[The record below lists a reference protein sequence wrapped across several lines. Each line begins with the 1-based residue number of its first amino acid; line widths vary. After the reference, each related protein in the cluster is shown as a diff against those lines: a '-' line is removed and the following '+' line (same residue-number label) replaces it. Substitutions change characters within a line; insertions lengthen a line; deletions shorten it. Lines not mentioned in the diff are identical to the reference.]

1 MEKKEELFHK
11 LDKRHEKHQEIK
23 DRNREARRDA
33 DESKT
38 FLQHL
43 NDWIVKINDSIDE
56 EIEKKNTY
64 IGQKILDEISED
76 MQKLD
81 SYFIEHSSALKKFD
95 MKKVQESIL
104 DLRSKFDELH
114 RVLIPK
120 KKFGF
125 KGNKMKKAIVSNAS
139 LKSGRRLKPNILIA
153 GTPGTGK
160 SSLCKRLKDL
170 LPADENVKVI
180 NLGEFA
186 KENDFLG
193 DWDDKYESHEI
204 DEDKVLDELEDIIQ
218 FDKIPIIDAM
228 INTFDPNK

>member
-104 DLRSKFDELH
+104 HLRSKFDELH

-139 LKSGRRLKPNILIA
+139 LKDSTSSTNQDQEKKSEKTEEFGFALKNITDQTI
-153 GTPGTGK
+153 
-160 SSLCKRLKDL
+160 
-170 LPADENVKVI
+170 
-180 NLGEFA
+180 
-186 KENDFLG
+186 
-193 DWDDKYESHEI
+193 
-204 DEDKVLDELEDIIQ
+204 ELESEKVKPRPYTISFFSI
-218 FDKIPIIDAM
+218 IPISRIM
-228 INTFDPNK
+228 CVILNFRLLVKM

>member
-81 SYFIEHSSALKKFD
+81 SYFIEHSSALKRC
-95 MKKVQESIL
+95 L
-104 DLRSKFDELH
+104 
-114 RVLIPK
+114 
-120 KKFGF
+120 
-125 KGNKMKKAIVSNAS
+125 
-139 LKSGRRLKPNILIA
+139 
-153 GTPGTGK
+153 
-160 SSLCKRLKDL
+160 SLCL
-170 LPADENVKVI
+170 
-180 NLGEFA
+180 
-186 KENDFLG
+186 
-193 DWDDKYESHEI
+193 
-204 DEDKVLDELEDIIQ
+204 
-218 FDKIPIIDAM
+218 
-228 INTFDPNK
+228 